1 MTGGAEEEARGDGRE
16 LLEIYKL
23 HVEMADRVSQRREGA
38 NRLFVTLLS
47 AMIVLMAAVLRF
59 GTGMEA
65 VAIEFVV
72 VVLTATVL
80 SLAVSWFI
88 VIRSYRQLNTGK
100 FDVLQQLEGKLPFAF
115 YRMEWERLEEGKDPG
130 RYWKLTVV
138 ETFLPVIFA
147 ALSLA
152 VCIFVFLGF
161 QPAAPGSPPSRPP
174 PSRGRREGGGRCRVS
189 RRRRL
194 AGRGAWPPD
203 RRRRTRRHRT

>member
-1 MTGGAEEEARGDGRE
+1 MHEGTEQAEGKDRE
-16 LLEIYKL
+16 DLLSIYRL

-65 VAIEFVV
+65 VPVEFVV
-72 VVLTATVL
+72 AVLTATVL
-80 SLAVSWFI
+80 SLAISWFI

-100 FDVLQQLEGKLPFAF
+100 FDVLQKLERELPFAF
-115 YRMEWERLEEGKDPG
+115 YRMEWERLGEGKDPG

-138 ETFLPVIFA
+138 ETFLPAIFA

-152 VCIFVFLGF
+152 VCIFVFVRF
-161 QPAAPGSPPSRPP
+161 
-174 PSRGRREGGGRCRVS
+174 
-189 RRRRL
+189 
-194 AGRGAWPPD
+194 
-203 RRRRTRRHRT
+203 

>member
-1 MTGGAEEEARGDGRE
+1 MHDGTEQAEGRDRE
-16 LLEIYKL
+16 DLLSIYRL

-65 VAIEFVV
+65 VPVEFVV
-72 VVLTATVL
+72 VILAATVL
-80 SLAVSWFI
+80 SLAASWFI

-100 FDVLQQLEGKLPFAF
+100 FDVLQKLEGKLPFAF
-115 YRMEWERLEEGKDPG
+115 YRMEWERLGEGKDPG

-138 ETFLPVIFA
+138 ETFLPAIFA

-152 VCIFVFLGF
+152 VCVFVFVCF
-161 QPAAPGSPPSRPP
+161 
-174 PSRGRREGGGRCRVS
+174 
-189 RRRRL
+189 
-194 AGRGAWPPD
+194 
-203 RRRRTRRHRT
+203 

>member
-1 MTGGAEEEARGDGRE
+1 MHGGTEQVEGKDRE
-16 LLEIYKL
+16 DLLSIYRL

-47 AMIVLMAAVLRF
+47 AIIVLMAAVLRF
-59 GTGMEA
+59 GAGMEA
-65 VAIEFVV
+65 VPVEFVV

-80 SLAVSWFI
+80 SLAASWFI

-100 FDVLQQLEGKLPFAF
+100 FDVLQKLEEELPFAF
-115 YRMEWERLEEGKDPG
+115 YRMEWERLGEGKDPG

-152 VCIFVFLGF
+152 VCVFVFVRF
-161 QPAAPGSPPSRPP
+161 
-174 PSRGRREGGGRCRVS
+174 
-189 RRRRL
+189 
-194 AGRGAWPPD
+194 
-203 RRRRTRRHRT
+203 